1 MNGCLGCGRFL
12 KLAPST
18 ASPPTQRPG
27 FPLLLVL
34 LLIPSLPLPLP
45 LPLTL
50 PESQS
55 RRSTSYLQQLLPT
68 LLPALKR
75 ALLLSVTLAFVTL
88 SPARIAAARTASP
101 AASPAAATAL
111 PLPSCSW
118 DSPGT
123 NPYRGELATAV
134 DRYTDIPAATRAAL
148 KARIDQRRYDDIAVI
163 GRNHITGDWRYEAE
177 IRDMHFGNGRLCRKV
192 TRQRWPAQAEERGL
206 VYCEGA
212 HCVIVPTVCR
222 NVSRVTRRDAVS
234 KVGGTAAGNPVAA
247 AGNGAAARQLTLLP
261 ENTELQFEAPAAG
274 PTSGGGAGALAWTGP
289 AAMTLAGPG
298 STAPGLVP
306 MDGGADAAHAPATVA
321 VPEPAAGAG
330 SGSFNDGLTGAP
342 AQPMSPLPP
351 SGGGWGGL
359 PTVVFDAP
367 AAPVPEPAT
376 GLLMALGLAVLARR
390 AAARHEA
397 GRGS

>member
-1 MNGCLGCGRFL
+1 M
-12 KLAPST
+12 
-18 ASPPTQRPG
+18 
-27 FPLLLVL
+27 
-34 LLIPSLPLPLP
+34 
-45 LPLTL
+45 
-50 PESQS
+50 
-55 RRSTSYLQQLLPT
+55 
-68 LLPALKR
+68 
-75 ALLLSVTLAFVTL
+75 
-88 SPARIAAARTASP
+88 
-101 AASPAAATAL
+101 
-111 PLPSCSW
+111 PSCSW

-148 KARIDQRRYDDIAVI
+148 KARINQRRYDDIAVI

-192 TRQRWPAQAEERGL
+192 TRQRWLAQAEERGL

-222 NVSRVTRRDAVS
+222 NVSRVTRREAVS
-234 KVGGTAAGNPVAA
+234 KVGATAADNPVAA
-247 AGNGAAARQLTLLP
+247 AGNGVAAQQLTLLP

-274 PTSGGGAGALAWTGP
+274 PASGGGAGALAWTGP
-289 AAMTLAGPG
+289 AAMTLADPG
-298 STAPGLVP
+298 STTPGLVP
-306 MDGGADAAHAPATVA
+306 MGSGAAAAQAPVA
-321 VPEPAAGAG
+321 VAMAMPVPEPAAATG

-359 PTVVFDAP
+359 PAVVFDAP

-376 GLLMALGLAVLARR
+376 GLLMSLGLAVLARR
-390 AAARHEA
+390 AAARPQS